1 MDLECRTFK
10 PLATQRWTGTGK
22 KGDHSHMTVV
32 LFWIA
37 LFLIAIVAFLITARV
52 QAVKWLNGVSLLIPS
67 FIIFFSS
74 GVLLHYPLYVEAV
87 FAKGNFNVE
96 ALLSSIHHTLRMLV
110 LDGELD
116 RIREYSYTL
125 NEPLATSYFLLS
137 ALVYIISPLLTFG
150 AVLSIFKNV
159 SALVRYYTHFFSET
173 CIFSELNER
182 ALILAESIKE
192 NHPKTLI
199 VFTDVYE
206 ETGEVSGEL
215 QCAARK
221 LGAVCLKNDIAVL
234 PISFHKKTNRIRLF
248 IIGGDE
254 DENIRQASQLIQCHG
269 ENANMHLYLFSNSAE
284 SSLLVQ
290 SKPASGM
297 KIRRIDEVKSLISE
311 TLYEAGADIFRT
323 ATPLENDEKLIS
335 IVILGLG
342 VYGTE
347 LLKSLSW
354 FGQMENYRLMLT
366 AIDSRENAESV
377 FSFQCPE
384 LMDEKHN
391 GTYETGEAQY
401 TISIHSGIN
410 AMSERCIQIIKELPS
425 VSYVFVALGNDQ
437 KNVEC
442 AVSIR
447 ERCERMNRHPK
458 IKAIVFNDNAANVL
472 SNAVNFR
479 GVPYDIQYIGN
490 LKRRYSET
498 ALLNSQLESEAL
510 KRHLQWG
517 TEDAF
522 WNCEFNYRSSVASVI
537 HQRVKLQCNIPGVNQ
552 NPNERNPADRDRLR
566 LIEHRRW
573 NAYMR
578 AEGYCYS
585 GSRSKESRNDLAKI
599 HPDLVPFDML
609 TEKEKE
615 KDDV

>member
-1 MDLECRTFK
+1 M
-10 PLATQRWTGTGK
+10 
-22 KGDHSHMTVV
+22 
-32 LFWIA
+32 
-37 LFLIAIVAFLITARV
+37 
-52 QAVKWLNGVSLLIPS
+52 
-67 FIIFFSS
+67 
-74 GVLLHYPLYVEAV
+74 
-87 FAKGNFNVE
+87 
-96 ALLSSIHHTLRMLV
+96 
-110 LDGELD
+110 
-116 RIREYSYTL
+116 
-125 NEPLATSYFLLS
+125 
-137 ALVYIISPLLTFG
+137 
-150 AVLSIFKNV
+150 LSIFKNV

-347 LLKSLSW
+347 LLKTLSW